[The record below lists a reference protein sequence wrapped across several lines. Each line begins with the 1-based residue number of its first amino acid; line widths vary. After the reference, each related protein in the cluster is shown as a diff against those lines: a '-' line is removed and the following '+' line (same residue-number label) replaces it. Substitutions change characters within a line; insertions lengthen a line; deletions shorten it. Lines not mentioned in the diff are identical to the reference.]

1 MIEQYFSEKER
12 DSQKYDFCFVYITED
27 KAKDDELIC
36 ELQKNILRAYCFPA
50 YFQQKRRNLDRKGLE
65 TYIKGNVIPNNA
77 NRIDL
82 SVRNGDFGEI
92 FVSLIIEYFYKK
104 EPFYK
109 LRWKVNSDKS
119 VFGTDI
125 VAFDSLDNPTEI
137 SYYEV
142 KTRKNPLKKEPL
154 NKDCN
159 EFITVIAY
167 KSLEKDMNS
176 NTEAILDFISKFY
189 FRLGEY
195 DKSKVFSDLVDGVK
209 SVNKNYEI
217 FIITDSNILSKDY
230 QKLLSALQ
238 SIPKTITPLSVTF
251 IFIDN
256 LQGLITDIWET
267 IAERGAEFIEANAL

>member
-12 DSQKYDFCFVYITED
+12 DSQKYDFCFVHITED

-36 ELQKNILRAYCFPA
+36 ELQKNILRAYSSPA
-50 YFQQKRRNLDRKGLE
+50 FLQQKRRNLDRKGLE
-65 TYIKGNVIPNNA
+65 TYIKEKVIPNNA
-77 NRIDL
+77 NKIDL

-104 EPFYK
+104 EPFHK
-109 LRWKVNSDKS
+109 LRWKFNSNKS

-142 KTRKNPLKKEPL
+142 KTRQNPFNKE
-154 NKDCN
+154 NS

-176 NTEAILDFISKFY
+176 NTETILDFMSKFY
-189 FRLGEY
+189 FELGEY
-195 DKSKVFSDLVDGVK
+195 DKSNVFSDLVDGVK
-209 SVNKNYEI
+209 PVNKNYEI
-217 FIITDSNILSKDY
+217 FIITDSEILSKEY

-238 SIPKTITPLSVTF
+238 SIIPKTITPLSVTF

-256 LQGLITDIWET
+256 LQGLITDTWET